1 MRKNPIFIHSLFR
14 TGSTYVWN
22 KFRQHDEYYCYY
34 EPFHQEMASL
44 EKGKIDIWGYDK
56 SCTQWMR
63 HPDLNVG
70 YLREYEKV
78 LEPGVKGVPFF
89 KKSFSFDNFFNN
101 AENPDQKKYI
111 DFLLESAGDRTPVLQ
126 FNRSS
131 LRISWFKRNYPD
143 ALHLY
148 LMRGPRDQFHSY
160 IDMYEKNKLDSFLT
174 MDLIVTGVNR
184 HIEPFNLLSTR
195 IPLFEYH
202 SGLFLDE
209 KFIYSRL
216 LPVYSAD
223 EKYYIFYFIWFL
235 ALIENVHNADFIL
248 NIDLL
253 SRDTSYRDEISRLF
267 EKAGFN
273 DIDFSDAGIGNY
285 KKPVLRKRKM
295 TGIEMSVQS
304 LLRGQYEPDQLKCM
318 YAKLGTKN
326 RQYLGFDR
334 GKLRFW
340 GIKKMDKK
348 KGINKELL
356 KKYELIFNTF
366 SAQLA
371 DRNRVSQLLK
381 KQLAN
386 EMDEVLRLK
395 KDLEQKERELT
406 ENSLGLDK
414 KEQQLLQEKEKF
426 EALEQELKEKE
437 LQLEQKDRE
446 ISRKDE
452 ALAEKDRLLEQKS
465 QQLAEKDLLLERNEQ
480 TLAEKD
486 RRIMQESE
494 ALAAKEQQLASKAES
509 LEHKDRELKEKDRT
523 LEQKDREL
531 KQKDSRL
538 ESLSGEQADLAR
550 ELSGK
555 NKEIDSLKSELS
567 RITGNKYFKALEF
580 LKLVKPDEKEMSG

>member
-34 EPFHQEMASL
+34 EPFHQEMANL
-44 EKGKIDIWGYDK
+44 GKGKIDIWGYDK

-70 YLREYEKV
+70 YLREYEKI
-78 LEPGVKGVPFF
+78 LEPGVNGVPFF
-89 KKSFSFDNFFNN
+89 KKSFSFDDFFNN

-111 DFLLESAGDRTPVLQ
+111 DFLLENAGDRTPVLQ

-131 LRISWFKRNYPD
+131 LRISWFKQNYPD

-148 LMRGPRDQFHSY
+148 LMRGPRNQFHSY

-184 HIEPFNLLSTR
+184 RIEPFDLLATR
-195 IPLFEYH
+195 IPIFEYH
-202 SGLFLDE
+202 SDLFLDE

-216 LPVYSAD
+216 LPVYSTD

-235 ALIENVHNADFIL
+235 SLIENARKADFLL

-253 SRDTSYRDEISRLF
+253 STDTSYRDGISRLF

-273 DIDFSDAGIGNY
+273 NIDFSDAGIGDY
-285 KKPVLRKRKM
+285 KKPVLKKRKM

-318 YAKLGTKN
+318 YTKLGTKN
-326 RQYLGFDR
+326 RQHLEFDR

-348 KGINKELL
+348 KGFNKELL

-371 DRNRVSQLLK
+371 DRNRVAQLLK
-381 KQLAN
+381 KQLAT
-386 EMDEVLRLK
+386 EMDEVSILK
-395 KDLEQKERELT
+395 KALEQKERELT

-414 KEQQLLQEKEKF
+414 KEQQLLKEKEKLR
-426 EALEQELKEKE
+426 ALEQEFREKE

-446 ISRKDE
+446 ISQKDE
-452 ALAEKDRLLEQKS
+452 ALSEKDRLLEHKN

-480 TLAEKD
+480 KLAQKD
-486 RRIMQESE
+486 QRIMQESE
-494 ALAAKEQQLASKAES
+494 ALAEKEQQLASKDQALKKKEQV
-509 LEHKDRELKEKDRT
+509 LEQKDQA

-531 KQKDSRL
+531 KKKDSRL
-538 ESLSGEQADLAR
+538 ESLSEEQAALAR
-550 ELSGK
+550 ELSRK
-555 NKEIDSLKSELS
+555 NREIDSLKSELS
-567 RITGNKYFKALEF
+567 RITGNKYFRALEF
-580 LKLVKPDEKEMSG
+580 FKLVKPDEKEMPE